1 MADQGARDAP
11 GEFWTGVVQK
21 VVLLEQVALEVPA
34 HQVEAAESRHH
45 HFRELAASIVREP
58 SFWMGVARR
67 RRVLGALPGARRPLP
82 VAAQPEVRTAA
93 LVPAGRSPLDESSGS
108 VPAEPPAARA
118 ATGGDMST
126 AETALVA
133 ALYDEY
139 GPALY
144 RVAYRFLQDRGRAED
159 AVQEVLLRAW
169 RHPERLDPA
178 TGSLRAW
185 LFTVARNV
193 LTDQWRADQARPR
206 TVADETAVEAVA
218 AVDVFDRLVEGW
230 QVEEALGD
238 LSLDQRRVLVEVYYR
253 GRSVAEAARELGIP
267 AGTVKSRTH
276 YALRTLR
283 AALERRGLAP

>member
-1 MADQGARDAP
+1 
-11 GEFWTGVVQK
+11 
-21 VVLLEQVALEVPA
+21 
-34 HQVEAAESRHH
+34 
-45 HFRELAASIVREP
+45 
-58 SFWMGVARR
+58 
-67 RRVLGALPGARRPLP
+67 
-82 VAAQPEVRTAA
+82 
-93 LVPAGRSPLDESSGS
+93 
-108 VPAEPPAARA
+108 
-118 ATGGDMST
+118 MST

-144 RVAYRFLQDRGRAED
+144 RFAYRFLQDRGRAED

-178 TGSLRAW
+178 TGSPRAW